1 MISLFGS
8 DVGPEELAAVED
20 TFERQWLG
28 IGPRTA
34 EFERRIADKTG
45 RPFAFL
51 NSGSNSLQ
59 LALRLLDLPRGGEVI
74 LPSFTWISCANAVVI
89 NGLTPVFCDVDA
101 DTANLTA
108 AHVAARITP
117 RTVAIMV
124 VHYAGK
130 PVDVD
135 SLLPFGLPIV
145 EDAAHAIDS
154 SLRGRHC
161 GALGTVGIF
170 SFDAVK
176 NLTTGEGGGVVARD
190 AAMAERARLL
200 RYCGI
205 AKSGLEAS
213 ASKGRWWEHELVD
226 VFPKMLNTDIAAAIG
241 LVQLRRLA
249 GFQARRR
256 ALWEDY
262 TRRLHQEPWAIGW
275 LEPPAGPAADEQH
288 SYFTYLIRLRAGSRD
303 ALAHFLRDRG
313 IYTSLRYHPLHF
325 NAAYGCPGPLPV
337 TEHLNAVALN
347 LPLHQRLA
355 DADVDRIFDA
365 LRDFRKLH
373 V

>member
-8 DVGPEELAAVED
+8 DVGPEELAAVKD
-20 TFERQWLG
+20 AFDRQWLG
-28 IGPRTA
+28 IGPRTV
-34 EFERRIADKTG
+34 EFERKIAERTG
-45 RPFAFL
+45 RPFVFL

-59 LALRLLDLPRGGEVI
+59 LALRLLALPRGAEVI

-108 AHVAARITP
+108 AHVAAKITP
-117 RTVAIMV
+117 RTGAIMV

-135 SLLPFGLPIV
+135 SLRAFGLPIV

-154 SLRGRHC
+154 AVDGRPC

-176 NLTTGEGGGVVARD
+176 NLTTGEGGGVVAAD
-190 AAMAERARLL
+190 AAMAEHATRL

-205 AKSGLEAS
+205 AKSGFDAS
-213 ASKGRWWEHELVD
+213 AHKARWWEHEIVD

-241 LVQLRRLA
+241 LVQLTRLA
-249 GFQARRR
+249 GFQARRK
-256 ALWEDY
+256 ALWDTY
-262 TRRLHQEPWAIGW
+262 TARFRQEPWAADWI
-275 LEPPAGPAADEQH
+275 EVPDGPAPHERH
-288 SYFTYLIRLRAGSRD
+288 SYFTYLIRLRAGARD
-303 ALAHFLRDRG
+303 RLAHFLLERG
-313 IYTSLRYHPLHF
+313 IYTSLRYHPLHL
-325 NAAYGCPGPLPV
+325 NPAYGCTTPLPV
-337 TEHLNAVALN
+337 TERLNAVALN
-347 LPLHQRLA
+347 LPLHPRLT
-355 DADVDRIFDA
+355 DADLDVICDA
-365 LRDFRKLH
+365 LRAFREQH